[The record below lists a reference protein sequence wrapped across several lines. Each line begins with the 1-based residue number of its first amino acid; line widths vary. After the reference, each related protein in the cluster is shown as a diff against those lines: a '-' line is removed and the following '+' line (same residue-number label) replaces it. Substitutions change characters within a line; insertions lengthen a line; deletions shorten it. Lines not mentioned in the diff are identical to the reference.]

1 MRMKSRLDA
10 LERSGG
16 VADISDHRLLVSLLG
31 KRDAL
36 FWPWR
41 ILGKSRLGIHQ
52 RQRQYLDGSCGISLR
67 ADGKSDWKDAHEARN
82 RLIRAGY
89 ASAIRSGG
97 EVASL
102 RLTLTGESTARK
114 LVGKRLRSLRES
126 IFAYVLLNADKWTS
140 ESVLFSQ
147 NFVGSP
153 SDFDHYTE
161 LILPCLTS
169 GLVVANCDCNHRI
182 GYKRTSRAI
191 PDEPIVDI
199 DCDETMDDVYL
210 EAFDAERN
218 ALRNCE
224 PLDLSEVHIPLPPCV
239 LEVYTPPSEVLP
251 SQAPPPKD
259 AAIPQSVYDDLYGA
273 ANGS

>member
-1 MRMKSRLDA
+1 MRIKTRLDA
-10 LERSGG
+10 LERSTGT
-16 VADISDHRLLVSLLG
+16 SDVSDYRLLVQLLG

-36 FWPWR
+36 FWPYR

-67 ADGKSDWKDAHEARN
+67 AAGKSDWKDAHETRN

-89 ASAIRSGG
+89 VSAIRSGG
-97 EVASL
+97 EVTSL
-102 RLTLTGESTARK
+102 RLTPTGESTARK

-161 LILPCLTS
+161 LILPLLTA

-182 GYKRTSRAI
+182 GYKRTSQAI

-199 DCDETMDDVYL
+199 ACDPAMDDVYL
-210 EAFDAERN
+210 EAFDAERSS
-218 ALRNCE
+218 LRNCE
-224 PLDLSEVHIPLPPCV
+224 PLDTSEVHIPLPPCV
-239 LEVYTPPSEVLP
+239 LEVYKPPEESPQVP
-251 SQAPPPKD
+251 PPPKD
-259 AAIPQSVYDDLYGA
+259 AAMPQSVFDDLYGVK
-273 ANGS
+273 NG